1 MRYIVTRDTDPAETV
16 CLWDDK
22 ALVELTNEGLW
33 LWEGGGDF
41 IKEFDYHEFNQM
53 YKLTIQPG
61 EKKLLDLVVAWIVE
75 E

>member
-16 CLWDDK
+16 CLWDEGV
-22 ALVELTNEGLW
+22 ALNLSYEGLW
-33 LWEGGGDF
+33 ETGDVAE
-41 IKEFDYHEFNQM
+41 INEFEYDEFNRT

-61 EKKLLDLVVAWIVE
+61 EKKLMDLVVAWIVE